1 MSDEIIWQIGPADML
16 DTYKTPLALGDVVW
30 VAGPGTAPGQRWP
43 LFHPS
48 EADPEAG
55 YRPHPYTV
63 RFPLDHAPAGA
74 YALRIDYLAIAP
86 RLAHLELRVNGVT
99 GRLYPRPQPSQ
110 LGEIR
115 LLSGLHT
122 TIYSDG
128 ADQLIVPATLLRA
141 GENELVLTARDD
153 GEQIVVENGEAI
165 KRLDRMANGAGL
177 IYQALSLVRLAA
189 PPPVGIAR
197 VELMPTV
204 LYQAAPG
211 GGLEEQCHAYIE
223 LGGPVEP
230 GQLILS
236 LRDGEGE
243 GQIGLELP
251 GAAFGQLR
259 LPFALPD
266 GAAPAV
272 DYSLR
277 GAGGAA
283 GFAQRGALRR
293 RRKWSVYITPHAHT
307 DIGYTHRQWEVA
319 ERLCRNIDAALDA
332 LAAEER
338 AGAAPAFSYHLDAAW
353 ALEHYLATRD
363 EARSAELLK
372 QIAARRIGIAAGY
385 VDLLTQYAAL
395 EDQIRNAELSE
406 DVLRPHG
413 LRARFAAVVDVA
425 SITSSM
431 PDLLAGAGV
440 PYLIHANNQDRGPFR
455 LNGGLHR
462 RSPFYWEGRAGGRVL
477 VWLAKMYCELRKVCG
492 SPPLPTAAE
501 RGLDMWLAEYERDD
515 YAPDA
520 VLLYG
525 QEADN
530 TDLDPQ
536 PADFVRG
543 WNERYAFPRLIPC
556 DVAAFFEHVERCF
569 GERLET
575 LRGDGGAYW
584 EDGAGSTIAPTIAVR
599 QAQAALPAAERLE
612 ALAVLHGAGLAFPAQ
627 HYDAAWRQILLF
639 DEHTWGAF
647 LSASD
652 PESLLQQDQWATKE
666 HMARDAAE
674 WARRLLHGAAAR
686 HSLSWNSAGREVAVY
701 NPHSWPASDLVRVE
715 MARGERAYD
724 AASGAAAPMRV
735 VGTSATQQLVE
746 LWVEGL
752 PGLSYR
758 RLALRP
764 GAAPPSAAPVAP
776 GPLLIENEHYRLS
789 FDARRGALVSWHDK
803 ELGRELVDA
812 GDEWGLGQLIYA
824 GGGEGTRLV
833 SNQADLPDGDPQ
845 LSGAFE
851 LIAGAVERSELGVC
865 LRLRGRAPHG
875 ALAAEWLLPAGA
887 KRVDVAFTYIK
898 EERREKEAVY
908 IAFPLA
914 LPGAAVRSDS
924 QLGWVDWQREQL
936 PGGCKEWLPLQSA
949 VLVERPEA
957 AVLIA
962 SPDIPLFC
970 VGDVV
975 RGRWPRELD
984 LTGGRIFSYVLNN
997 YWHTNYK
1004 ASQGGPIRFGYRLT
1018 SAARFSPDAAFR
1030 FGWAAR
1036 RPPYAQRMSYQ
1047 DFREA
1052 GPPYAEPAGG
1062 ALAYV
1067 APEQAHLSTLKPAR
1081 YAAGWV
1087 ARLQEIGGADRL
1099 ASLAIPGRPIARAW
1113 RCDLLERDGEPLA
1126 VEPDGSLAVP
1136 LPAWGLATVRIEFAT
1151 ARDTGDTR

>member
-1 MSDEIIWQIGPADML
+1 MSDTTIWRIGPADLL
-16 DTYKTPLALGDVVW
+16 DTYKTPLALGDAVW
-30 VAGPGTAPGQRWP
+30 VVPSGGEPAPAQRWP

-63 RFPLDHAPAGA
+63 RFALDHAPAGA
-74 YALRIDYLAIAP
+74 YALRVNYLTIAP
-86 RLAHLELRVNGVT
+86 RLAYLELRVNGVA
-99 GRLYPRPQPSQ
+99 GLLHPRPQPSRS
-110 LGEIR
+110 GEIR

-122 TIYSDG
+122 SIYADG
-128 ADQLIVPATLLRA
+128 AAEVIIPAALLCEGA
-141 GENELVLTARDD
+141 NELVLTARDD
-153 GEQIVVENGEAI
+153 GELLVVENVEAI

-177 IYQALSLVRLAA
+177 IYQALSLVRLGAA
-189 PPPVGIAR
+189 PPPGVGR
-197 VELMPTV
+197 VELEPTV
-204 LYQAAPG
+204 LYSARPD
-211 GGLEEQCHAYIE
+211 GGLEEQCHAYVE
-223 LGGPVEP
+223 LQGRVEP
-230 GQLILS
+230 GRLHLS
-236 LRDGEGE
+236 LTDG
-243 GQIGLELP
+243 GQVTEIALDLP
-251 GAAFGQLR
+251 AAAFGHLR
-259 LPFALPD
+259 LPFVLPD
-266 GAAPAV
+266 GENRAV
-272 DYSLR
+272 TYSLR

-283 GFAQRGALRR
+283 GLAQRGELRR
-293 RRKWSVYITPHAHT
+293 RRKWSVYMTPHAHT

-319 ERLCRNIDAALDA
+319 ERLCRNIDAALDT
-332 LAAEER
+332 LAAEEA

-353 ALEHYLATRD
+353 ALEHYLLTRD
-363 EARSAELLK
+363 EARCKQLLA
-372 QIAARRIGIAAGY
+372 QIAARRIGLAANY

-425 SITSSM
+425 SITGSM

-440 PYLIHANNQDRGPFR
+440 RYLVHANNQDRGPFR

-462 RSPFYWEGRAGGRVL
+462 RSPFYWEGPAGGRVL

-501 RGLDMWLAEYERDD
+501 RGLDLWLAEYERDD
-515 YAPDA
+515 YTPDA

-536 PADFVRG
+536 PAEFVRR
-543 WNERYAFPRLIPC
+543 WNERYAFPRLVPC
-556 DVAAFFEHVERCF
+556 DVAAFFEYVEQRF
-569 GERLET
+569 GGSLEN

-584 EDGAGSTIAPTIAVR
+584 EDGAGTTIAPTVAVR

-612 ALAVLHGAGLAFPAQ
+612 ALAVLHGDGLAYPAH
-627 HYDAAWRQILLF
+627 HYNAAWRQVLLF

-647 LSASD
+647 LSCTD
-652 PESLLQQDQWATKE
+652 PDALLQQDQWATKE

-686 HSLSWNSAGREVAVY
+686 HSLSWNSAGREVVVY
-701 NPHSWPASDLVRVE
+701 NPHSWPADGGVRVE
-715 MARGERAYD
+715 VARVERAYD
-724 AASGAAAPMRV
+724 ASGAPVPMRV
-735 VGTSATQQLVE
+735 LSATATQQVVE
-746 LWVEGL
+746 LWVDEL

-764 GAAPPSAAPVAP
+764 DGVEPAPATPVAP
-776 GPLLIENEHYRLS
+776 GPLTIENEHYRLS
-789 FDARRGALVSWHDK
+789 FDPGRGALVSWHDK
-803 ELGRELVDA
+803 ALDRELVDA
-812 GDEWGLGQLIYA
+812 ADGWGLGQLIYA
-824 GGGEGTRLV
+824 AGGEGTRLV
-833 SNQADLPDGDPQ
+833 SNQADLPDGDPR
-845 LSGAFE
+845 LSAAFT
-851 LIAGAVERSELGVC
+851 LLDASIERSDLGVC
-865 LRLRGRAPHG
+865 LRLRGSVPHG
-875 ALAAEWLLPAGA
+875 ELAAEWLLPAHA
-887 KRVDVAFTYIK
+887 KRLDVAFTYAK

-914 LPGAAVRSDS
+914 LPGASVRSDS
-924 QLGWVDWQREQL
+924 QLGWVDWHREQL

-949 VLVERPEA
+949 VLVEQPEA

-975 RGRWPRELD
+975 RGRWPKALD
-984 LTGGRIFSYVLNN
+984 LTGGRVFSYVLNN

-1018 SAARFSPDAAFR
+1018 SAARFAPDEAFR

-1047 DFREA
+1047 DFRDVR
-1052 GPPYAEPAGG
+1052 PPYQDPAGDR
-1062 ALAYV
+1062 LAYV
-1067 APEQAHLSTLKPAR
+1067 GPAQVHLSTLKPAR
-1081 YAAGWV
+1081 YAQGWV
-1087 ARLQEIGGADRL
+1087 ARFQEIGGAEQVATL
-1099 ASLAIPGRPIARAW
+1099 SIPGRRVARAW
-1113 RCDLLERDGEPLA
+1113 RCDLLERDGAPLP
-1126 VEPDGSLAVP
+1126 VEPDGSLRVP
-1136 LPAWGLATVRIEFAT
+1136 VPAWGLATVRFELGVAP
-1151 ARDTGDTR
+1151 